1 MYSHILIPVALDH
14 EGAAARKIATARHLL
29 APGGRITLL
38 TVLED
43 IPGFVAEF
51 VTVSSENHL
60 SNRVKERLEA
70 IAAAEEGVETAVVKG
85 KAGVQI
91 CTYASDNA
99 VDLIVVSAQSPDAR
113 GYALGS
119 TAARAARRAPCSVF
133 ILR

>member
-1 MYSHILIPVALDH
+1 MFSHILIPVALDH

-51 VTVSSENHL
+51 VTVREANHL
-60 SNRVKERLEA
+60 TNKVREKLAA
-70 IAAAEEGVETAVVKG
+70 IAAEHGDVESDVVRG

-91 CTYASDNA
+91 CAYAA
-99 VDLIVVSAQSPDAR
+99 EKGVDLIVVSAQSPDAR